1 MINSTSIKN
10 YANALS
16 ELAKDKQIS
25 FDKIKKDLNT
35 VDAIITSSP
44 DLKNVLENITISAK
58 IKHNITDEVFKN
70 QINEKIINFLKILID
85 KNKFNEFAD
94 IKSEFENIYNEQNNI
109 KLVEVTS
116 AVELTKSQ
124 KTKVLKKLQ
133 AKLNKEITADWK
145 FDKEIIGGLIIKI
158 GDNVINSSL
167 KNRLERLTQ

>member
-16 ELAKDKQIS
+16 DLAKAGLIS
-25 FDKIKKDLNT
+25 FEEIKKDLNT
-35 VDAIITSSP
+35 VDAIITSSR
-44 DLKNVLENITISAK
+44 DLKNVLENVTISAK
-58 IKHNITDEVFKN
+58 IKHDITDEVFKN
-70 QINEKIINFLKILID
+70 QINKKIINFLKILID

-133 AKLNKEITADWK
+133 AKLNKEIIADWK
-145 FDKEIIGGLIIKI
+145 LDKEIIGGLIIKI
-158 GDNVINSSL
+158 GDDIINSSL
-167 KNRLERLTQ
+167 KNRLEKLTQ